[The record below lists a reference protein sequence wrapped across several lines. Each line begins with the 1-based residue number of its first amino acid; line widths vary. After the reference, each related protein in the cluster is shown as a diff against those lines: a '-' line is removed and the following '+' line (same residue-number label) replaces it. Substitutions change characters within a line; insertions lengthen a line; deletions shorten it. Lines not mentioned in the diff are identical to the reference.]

1 MNERDNDMWLE
12 IDADGIRVNLQIKG
26 YKPANKDNWYSN
38 WCNCDFLFTSGDWLN
53 YHKENDEVLLSCEVE
68 ELAEAFTELLDNKL
82 SSAEEIAFIE
92 PDFVF
97 KLYPQRDLS
106 DDPKY
111 KFAQSGYQ
119 IQDIYLEWN
128 IFFWHEGLTDNY
140 LTITLN
146 RDDIVRLRD
155 YLSAIMR
162 R

>member
-1 MNERDNDMWLE
+1 M
-12 IDADGIRVNLQIKG
+12 
-26 YKPANKDNWYSN
+26 
-38 WCNCDFLFTSGDWLN
+38 
-53 YHKENDEVLLSCEVE
+53 SCEVE
-68 ELAEAFTELLDNKL
+68 EMAEAFTELLDNKL

-92 PDFVF
+92 PDFV
-97 KLYPQRDLS
+97 LSYTHRDLS

-155 YLSAIMR
+155 YLSAIMIR
-162 R
+162 